1 MDIRTFDYFIALE
14 ETGVYAQAAKRLFI
28 TPQGLSASIRRLEG
42 ELGVPLFNSSGGF
55 IVPTEY
61 GRVFS
66 EYARSI
72 SHNAAKMKCTIDEMS
87 RRGAGEIRLVSSTGL
102 INCFPDDFLGSFN
115 ADNRHSAS
123 VTLMKVV
130 SDDDCESALESGYCD
145 FALINDPIDHAR
157 FSSVPLHRDFMFAWI
172 RAGHPLAE
180 KASIRLSDLSGQR
193 IVHVTRV
200 YKQSRTTELL
210 LEERADAYDILHE
223 DEMIQV
229 LDHVITEGRVGL
241 TVRIHAETIVLPNVS
256 AVPIEDDTWGFS
268 LCCRPDRIL
277 SEADAAL
284 VDAFKEHASFHV

>member
-42 ELGVPLFNSSGGF
+42 ELGVPLFNSSGGL

-61 GRVFS
+61 GRAFS

-72 SHNAAKMKCTIDEMS
+72 SREAAEMRHVIDEMS
-87 RRGAGEIRLVSSTGL
+87 RKGAGEIRLVSSTGL
-102 INCFPDDFLGSFN
+102 INCFPDDFLSAF
-115 ADNRHSAS
+115 SAS
-123 VTLMKVV
+123 NLHGASVALLKVV

-145 FALINDPIDHAR
+145 FALINNPIDHAK
-157 FSSVPLHRDFMFAWI
+157 FSSVPLYRDFMFAWV
-172 RAGHPLAE
+172 RNEHPLA
-180 KASIRLSDLSGQR
+180 KRDSIRLSDLSGQK

-210 LEERADAYDILHE
+210 LEERARGYDILHE

-229 LDHVITEGRVGL
+229 LNHVITEGRIGL
-241 TVRIHAETIVLPNVS
+241 TVRIHAETIELPNVR
-256 AVPIEDDTWGFS
+256 AIPVLDDIWGFS
-268 LCCRPDRIL
+268 LCCRNDRIL
-277 SEADAAL
+277 SDADMGL
-284 VDAFKEHASFHV
+284 VDAFKEHASFLA